1 MPSLPLRPS
10 FRLLVLPL
18 LWAAPAA
25 LAHGTGDHHDG
36 GPPGPRTWA
45 DLPTTWSADVLSW
58 ATLAVTGALYAVG
71 LRRLWRGG
79 EAGRGVTGRAVAC
92 FAAGWVALFVAL
104 VSPVHPWGNVLFSV
118 HMTQHEILM
127 LVAAPLLVLGRP
139 VVVSLK
145 GMPRAWA
152 GGLGRTMN
160 RPAWQAARHGLEH
173 PLAAWVVHAVALW
186 VWHVPALFDA
196 AVRHEFVHFLQHA
209 SFFGTA
215 LLFWWALFSARRG
228 PAAYG
233 AGVLYLFTTAVH
245 SSVLGA
251 LLTFGRAL
259 WYRPYADTTAS
270 WGLTPL
276 QDQQLGGLIMWV
288 PAGLVY
294 VGAGLAMV
302 ARWLRESERLAV
314 ARESQIAVEP

>member
-1 MPSLPLRPS
+1 MRPAPRTLLILMLSLLA
-10 FRLLVLPL
+10 
-18 LWAAPAA
+18 AAPRAT
-25 LAHGTGDHHDG
+25 AHGTGDHHDG
-36 GPPGPRTWA
+36 GPPGPRTWH
-45 DLPTTWSADVLSW
+45 DLPSTWSADPLSW
-58 ATLAVTGALYAVG
+58 VTLAVTAALYATG

-79 EAGRGVTGRAVAC
+79 DDRRGVSRTEAAC
-92 FAAGWVALFVAL
+92 FAAGWAALFVAL

-145 GMPRAWA
+145 GMPRTWA
-152 GGLGRTMN
+152 AGLGRTMN
-160 RPAWQAARHGLEH
+160 RPAWRGARHALEH
-173 PLAAWVVHAVALW
+173 PLVAWVVHGAALW
-186 VWHVPALFDA
+186 VWHVPALFEA
-196 AVRHEFVHFLQHA
+196 AVRSDLVHFLQHA

-215 LLFWWALFSARRG
+215 LLFWWALFNARRG

-245 SSVLGA
+245 SSLLGA
-251 LLTFGRAL
+251 LLTFARTL
-259 WYRPYADTTAS
+259 WYPPYADTTRS
-270 WGLTPL
+270 WGLTAL

-302 ARWLRESERLAV
+302 VAWLRESERLV
-314 ARESQIAVEP
+314 LARESQVVVEP